1 MSSIALKLTGEGARV
16 VVNDL
21 GAGRAANLLGTE
33 PGRGQ
38 DLSLVAGA
46 V

>member
-1 MSSIALKLTGEGARV
+1 MSSIALKLGGQDARV

-21 GAGRAANLLGTE
+21 GAGGAANLLGTE

>member
-1 MSSIALKLTGEGARV
+1 VSSIALELIGEGALV

-21 GAGRAANLLGTE
+21 GAGRADNLLGTE
-33 PGRGQ
+33 PARGQ
-38 DLSLVAGA
+38 DLSLAAGA